1 MNLLFFFKM
10 ISEFSFY
17 FIPANYLARQFG
29 GRGVPLVLC
38 LTPAL
43 AVGLCQI
50 LNRKQSRWERA
61 PLLLCLPA
69 LFFLHSGGDWGVY
82 LFGCLYGA
90 LTVRRRFYFQSHET
104 AADNFERC
112 SAILAFVMPVLC
124 MASGGMEELAQC
136 VPLALLF

>member
-50 LNRKQSRWERA
+50 LNRK
-61 PLLLCLPA
+61 
-69 LFFLHSGGDWGVY
+69 
-82 LFGCLYGA
+82 
-90 LTVRRRFYFQSHET
+90 
-104 AADNFERC
+104 
-112 SAILAFVMPVLC
+112 
-124 MASGGMEELAQC
+124 
-136 VPLALLF
+136 

>member
-69 LFFLHSGGDWGVY
+69 LFFLHSGGDWGV
-82 LFGCLYGA
+82 
-90 LTVRRRFYFQSHET
+90 
-104 AADNFERC
+104 
-112 SAILAFVMPVLC
+112 
-124 MASGGMEELAQC
+124 
-136 VPLALLF
+136 